1 MKWNKLLGAFNNLD
15 QIFEGIKNN
24 VIKKEHVEQIA
35 DIRWADCSVCEH
47 LDTDGKDCA
56 VNGTQP
62 CCSKCGC
69 SMGLKIRALS
79 SSCPIGKWKAVVTKE
94 QEKNLKRED

>member
-35 DIRWADCSVCEH
+35 DIRWAECSLCEH
-47 LDTDGKDCA
+47 LDNKGKSCA
-56 VNGTQP
+56 VPGTKP
-62 CCSKCGC
+62 CCGKCGC

-79 SSCPIGKWKAVVTKE
+79 SSCPIGKWEAVVSKE
-94 QEKNLKRED
+94 QEKKLKREE